1 MRYLHRHHVFHAF
14 KNFTRQVFDIVF
26 INSPWTTKRT
36 HHYYQKY
43 SALSLWYLQKLSD
56 FENIVKGTKKTHSQK
71 CVKVTLICSL
81 RLPCWKCQNLAHAYI
96 WTTIK
101 SIVPLIC
108 WIFGRIPSSLILFF
122 FCLFL
127 EKSEVTVAILD
138 DKASFPQFW

>member
-1 MRYLHRHHVFHAF
+1 M
-14 KNFTRQVFDIVF
+14 
-26 INSPWTTKRT
+26 
-36 HHYYQKY
+36 
-43 SALSLWYLQKLSD
+43 
-56 FENIVKGTKKTHSQK
+56 
-71 CVKVTLICSL
+71 CSL
-81 RLPCWKCQNLAHAYI
+81 RLPCWKCQNFAHAYI

-138 DKASFPQFW
+138 DKAFFHNSAKVSELYPIKVHWLKNLAKLWAKVVRGRMKGLFSLLTLCGKTTKILNTLYFRELLLPCFCSCMSSNQE